1 MESNE
6 KPRTVDEYIAS
17 QREAVQP
24 VLREMRTLIR
34 AVIPDA
40 KEVIAWAMPS
50 YKFHAYIVHFA
61 AHKTHMGFY
70 PGIEAMEKFQDR
82 LKDYHTS
89 KGAIQFPYSKPLPKE
104 LIADIVSFCAVQ
116 DTLPKR

>member
-1 MESNE
+1 MELSD

-24 VLREMRTLIR
+24 VLREIRALIR
-34 AVIPDA
+34 GVIPDA

-61 AHKTHMGFY
+61 AHKTHLGFY
-70 PGIEAMEKFQDR
+70 PGIAAMIKFQDR
-82 LKDYHTS
+82 LKGYHTS

-104 LIADIVSFCAVQ
+104 LIADMVNFCAAEDILQ
-116 DTLPKR
+116 IH